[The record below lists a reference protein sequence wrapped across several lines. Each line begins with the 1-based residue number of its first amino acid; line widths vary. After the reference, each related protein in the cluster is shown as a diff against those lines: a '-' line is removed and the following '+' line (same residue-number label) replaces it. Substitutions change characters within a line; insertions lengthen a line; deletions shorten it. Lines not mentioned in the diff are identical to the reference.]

1 MMGNIHIMGIVN
13 LTPDSFYAGSRT
25 GADLALPRILAM
37 FQEGADVVDLGACS
51 TRPGSPQPSLEE
63 EWARLEPV
71 LKTIAG
77 HTPSGDSVSLRF
89 TPAPP
94 IVSCVPSGLVSNGPL
109 PLPVSGGGHAP
120 EGVCPAISIDTYRA
134 EIVRRAYDTIGPFL
148 VNDISAGQMDAKM
161 LETVGRLGL
170 PYVAMHMRGTP
181 ETMQRLTGYDDVVKA
196 VIDYFREFAH
206 RAADAG
212 IREWLLDPGFGF
224 SKTLKQNYELLER
237 LDEVVKAFQQEVL
250 IGVSR
255 KSMIYKKLGITPDE
269 AMPATQVVQFAALEK
284 GATWLRVHDVAA
296 AVNTARL
303 YSTMY
308 TSSPG
313 AAK

>member
-1 MMGNIHIMGIVN
+1 MGIVN

-51 TRPGSPQPSLEE
+51 TRPGSPQPTLEE
-63 EWARLEPV
+63 EWNRLGPV
-71 LKTIAG
+71 LK
-77 HTPSGDSVSLRF
+77 SLAREI
-89 TPAPP
+89 PG
-94 IVSCVPSGLVSNGPL
+94 S
-109 PLPVSGGGHAP
+109 
-120 EGVCPAISIDTYRA
+120 ISIDTYRA
-134 EIVRRAYDTIGPFL
+134 EIVRRTYDTIGPFL
-148 VNDISAGQMDAKM
+148 VNDISAGQMDTQM

-181 ETMQRLTGYDDVVKA
+181 ETMQSLTDYEDVTQA
-196 VIDYFREFAH
+196 VIDYFREFSRKAD
-206 RAADAG
+206 DAG
-212 IREWLLDPGFGF
+212 IREWILDPGFGF
-224 SKTLKQNYELLER
+224 SKTLPQNYELLEG
-237 LDEVVKAFQQEVL
+237 LDRVVKAFPQRDVL

-284 GATWLRVHDVAA
+284 GATWLRVHDVTAA
-296 AVNTARL
+296 INTARL
-303 YSTMY
+303 YSTIYM
-308 TSSPG
+308 SSPG